1 MMKKNLKYLLALLCI
16 IVLLLCTGC
25 SSDSAAPQPIS
36 ITVWTYYNGT
46 LLESFNT
53 LVKTFNETVGKEKG
67 IIVEAYSQGSV
78 NELEASVMQS
88 AEGKVGAAAMPN
100 IFSAYA
106 DTAYALDKLGLVV
119 DVSRYLTNISFSV
132 GSGYMPVTKAANNID
147 TIKAA
152 GLTLSPVVEQVLTGA
167 VATINENRL
176 YTPLAFEGCQAARKV
191 LEYALSDK
199 AAADRAIVVERIAAG
214 MSVEEAE
221 AEFLT
226 DECFDSWYQET
237 LTKLQAYE

>member
-25 SSDSAAPQPIS
+25 SSNNAAPQPIS

-88 AEGKVGAAAMPN
+88 AKGKVGAAAMPN

-106 DTAYALDKLGLVV
+106 DTAYALDKLGWSLM
-119 DVSRYLTNISFSV
+119 S
-132 GSGYMPVTKAANNID
+132 AAI
-147 TIKAA
+147 
-152 GLTLSPVVEQVLTGA
+152 
-167 VATINENRL
+167 
-176 YTPLAFEGCQAARKV
+176 
-191 LEYALSDK
+191 
-199 AAADRAIVVERIAAG
+199 
-214 MSVEEAE
+214 
-221 AEFLT
+221 
-226 DECFDSWYQET
+226 
-237 LTKLQAYE
+237 

>member
-78 NELEASVMQS
+78 NELEASVIQS
-88 AEGKVGAAAMPN
+88 AEGKVGDAEH
-100 IFSAYA
+100 
-106 DTAYALDKLGLVV
+106 LL
-119 DVSRYLTNISFSV
+119 
-132 GSGYMPVTKAANNID
+132 
-147 TIKAA
+147 
-152 GLTLSPVVEQVLTGA
+152 
-167 VATINENRL
+167 RL
-176 YTPLAFEGCQAARKV
+176 R
-191 LEYALSDK
+191 
-199 AAADRAIVVERIAAG
+199 
-214 MSVEEAE
+214 
-221 AEFLT
+221 
-226 DECFDSWYQET
+226 
-237 LTKLQAYE
+237 

>member
-25 SSDSAAPQPIS
+25 SSNNAAPQPIS

-88 AEGKVGAAAMPN
+88 AEGK
-100 IFSAYA
+100 SARQQCR
-106 DTAYALDKLGLVV
+106 T
-119 DVSRYLTNISFSV
+119 S
-132 GSGYMPVTKAANNID
+132 
-147 TIKAA
+147 
-152 GLTLSPVVEQVLTGA
+152 SP
-167 VATINENRL
+167 
-176 YTPLAFEGCQAARKV
+176 P
-191 LEYALSDK
+191 
-199 AAADRAIVVERIAAG
+199 
-214 MSVEEAE
+214 
-221 AEFLT
+221 
-226 DECFDSWYQET
+226 T
-237 LTKLQAYE
+237 LTPPTHWTSWGWSLMSAAI

>member
-1 MMKKNLKYLLALLCI
+1 MEQPQYHLQNVVHAKQTLEDFDGPLDVI
-16 IVLLLCTGC
+16 LLLL
-25 SSDSAAPQPIS
+25 SKNKIEIQD
-36 ITVWTYYNGT
+36 
-46 LLESFNT
+46 
-53 LVKTFNETVGKEKG
+53 
-67 IIVEAYSQGSV
+67 
-78 NELEASVMQS
+78 
-88 AEGKVGAAAMPN
+88 
-100 IFSAYA
+100 
-106 DTAYALDKLGLVV
+106 
-119 DVSRYLTNISFSV
+119 ISFSV
-132 GSGYMPVTKAANNID
+132 GSGYMPVTKAANNMD

-176 YTPLAFEGCQAARKV
+176 YTPLAFEGGQAARKV

-214 MSVEEAE
+214 MSAEEAE

>member
-1 MMKKNLKYLLALLCI
+1 
-16 IVLLLCTGC
+16 
-25 SSDSAAPQPIS
+25 
-36 ITVWTYYNGT
+36 
-46 LLESFNT
+46 
-53 LVKTFNETVGKEKG
+53 
-67 IIVEAYSQGSV
+67 
-78 NELEASVMQS
+78 
-88 AEGKVGAAAMPN
+88 
-100 IFSAYA
+100 
-106 DTAYALDKLGLVV
+106 
-119 DVSRYLTNISFSV
+119 
-132 GSGYMPVTKAANNID
+132 MPVTKAANNMD

-176 YTPLAFEGCQAARKV
+176 YTPLAFEGGQAARKV

-214 MSVEEAE
+214 MSAEEAE

-226 DECFDSWYQET
+226 DECFDSWYQEM

>member
-36 ITVWTYYNGT
+36 VTVWTYYNGT

-119 DVSRYLTNISFSV
+119 DVSSYLTADERAAYVDNYLTEGDFGQT
-132 GSGYMPVTKAANNID
+132 GSIKIFPVAKSTELLFLNETDWRLLPRRPARRKARC
-147 TIKAA
+147 
-152 GLTLSPVVEQVLTGA
+152 SPSRVCLPSPSATTTGQTRRPTRLMTA
-167 VATINENRL
+167 RPSSGAT
-176 YTPLAFEGCQAARKV
+176 Q
-191 LEYALSDK
+191 
-199 AAADRAIVVERIAAG
+199 
-214 MSVEEAE
+214 
-221 AEFLT
+221 
-226 DECFDSWYQET
+226 
-237 LTKLQAYE
+237 